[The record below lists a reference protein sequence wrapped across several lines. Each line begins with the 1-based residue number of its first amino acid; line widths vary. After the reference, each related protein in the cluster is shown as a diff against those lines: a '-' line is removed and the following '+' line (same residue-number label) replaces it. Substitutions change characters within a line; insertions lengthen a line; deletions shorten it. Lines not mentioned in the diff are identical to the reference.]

1 MPTKTPVGVQG
12 TLEEATGTRFTPA
25 PCVVLVRRLASPR
38 PARAGTEGAQADQR
52 RCDPTRRRAAQ
63 RGGHRSTS
71 TAVISEVVT
80 EARAQLF
87 NPDSGEY
94 VSEDAELIDW
104 MYEGYVE
111 LYGLEPEW
119 TPVAVEYPF
128 QIPLL
133 DENGEPSNYQ
143 IKGKIDVILRDK
155 IGRASCRE

>member
-1 MPTKTPVGVQG
+1 MKLWEDKRINVNTNPHDDE
-12 TLEEATGTRFTPA
+12 L
-25 PCVVLVRRLASPR
+25 
-38 PARAGTEGAQADQR
+38 
-52 RCDPTRRRAAQ
+52 
-63 RGGHRSTS
+63 
-71 TAVISEVVT
+71 ISEVVT

-143 IKGKIDVILRDK
+143 IKGKIDVILRDNATGLLWVVDQDRSEERRVGK
-155 IGRASCRE
+155 GGR